1 MLKDALALQ
10 RKVTS
15 GSGGGGQTAAVP
27 ASPLLQ
33 KCPFVLSGIHGDL
46 AESGEV
52 YLNLETLRLHLSL
65 NVEDLMVALQQNT
78 LAGGGMVSGRA
89 PSATIFE
96 DVDDD
101 GASTGG
107 RSGGGGGGGGGEDEN
122 DGEWL
127 MRQVNTAPGGGP
139 DDAASASSMKQLS
152 AKKTGGGLGGG
163 VVGGGSVESS
173 VLSINDDSV
182 DSFED
187 TAAGSVRAGGLSA
200 KAAAL

>member
-1 MLKDALALQ
+1 
-10 RKVTS
+10 
-15 GSGGGGQTAAVP
+15 
-27 ASPLLQ
+27 
-33 KCPFVLSGIHGDL
+33 
-46 AESGEV
+46 
-52 YLNLETLRLHLSL
+52 
-65 NVEDLMVALQQNT
+65 
-78 LAGGGMVSGRA
+78 
-89 PSATIFE
+89 
-96 DVDDD
+96 
-101 GASTGG
+101 
-107 RSGGGGGGGGGEDEN
+107 
-122 DGEWL
+122 

-139 DDAASASSMKQLS
+139 DDAASASSMKQSS